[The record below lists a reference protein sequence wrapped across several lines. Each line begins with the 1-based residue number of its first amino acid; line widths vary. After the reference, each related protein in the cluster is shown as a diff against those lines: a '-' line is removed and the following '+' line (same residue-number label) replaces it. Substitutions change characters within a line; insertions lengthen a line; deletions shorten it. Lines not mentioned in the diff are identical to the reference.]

1 MEYHTT
7 EQVNGRRWE
16 HEQSSVIEELRRRA
30 QHDLAAQHP
39 GSTVTIDSLR
49 HTLRTRLE
57 EAVDTEGA
65 ATYLVDV
72 VVEYTLSGEPN
83 PAAA

>member
-16 HEQSSVIEELRRRA
+16 HEQSSVIEEIRRRA

-39 GSTVTIDSLR
+39 GSTISIDR
-49 HTLRTRLE
+49 MHHTVRTRPEDALD
-57 EAVDTEGA
+57 AEGA
-65 ATYLVDV
+65 ASYLVNF
-72 VVEYTLSGEPN
+72 VVEYTLGGEPN
-83 PAAA
+83 PEAA

>member
-1 MEYHTT
+1 MKYHIT
-7 EQVNGRRWE
+7 EQVNGQRWE